1 MATGN
6 NADTVCKVPNKH
18 AVNPQPL
25 SLSTLGAGGQVS
37 SSAFFFFKSNFT
49 HWFSFYSQIAFPGF
63 GYWPRWYADTFRNL
77 SLKAALPNYLN
88 DTELRNRNLCDIVT
102 YMYKEG
108 VVPNRNLALDRIEEG
123 VSGIMCPPLWDRASC
138 FPATHAGQMSV
149 IPCMAEFN
157 EVYYDTTGRRAF
169 LMTFT
174 PGVNFINALR
184 TAFTLVDPE
193 SVKNTW

>member
-1 MATGN
+1 M
-6 NADTVCKVPNKH
+6 KH
-18 AVNPQPL
+18 FL
-25 SLSTLGAGGQVS
+25 SFVFYLIEFLKYQTTFQNYEWSCVS
-37 SSAFFFFKSNFT
+37 QASQNEKFIHTFFRMP
-49 HWFSFYSQIAFPGF
+49 WFSQIAFPGF

-102 YMYKEG
+102 FMYKEG
-108 VVPNRNLALDRIEEG
+108 VVPNRNLALDRVEDG

-157 EVYYDTTGRRAF
+157 EVYYDTTGRR
-169 LMTFT
+169 
-174 PGVNFINALR
+174 
-184 TAFTLVDPE
+184 TL
-193 SVKNTW
+193 SLQN